1 MSFRALIVSLL
12 MITVLSGCGG
22 GSSGSSSNNQPTS
35 NVGSLNTGFW
45 QDLHP
50 ENLTYTTN
58 SVSGVTDSNGKFNY
72 KCPIQ
77 GCEGVTFSL
86 GGIIIGSSIG
96 QSGLNLASLNGGMSN
111 GLLSPTTISRAQF
124 LYAFDSD
131 ANPTNGITLP
141 IRLADTLKYS
151 GLDFT
156 SNNFAAALQHLITQA
171 QQDSALDLNYRN
183 NLIIP
188 SVADARAL
196 VEQANIALNGV
207 FVESPTLPG
216 VNVSTVHQYIVN
228 FPSNFTVNYSGSSNS
243 VTQLANGV
251 LHPSLGA
258 GLTFVS
264 GSTQGTVTLQAVTS
278 RGIAVNA
285 PNYYDG
291 SSIAPATV
299 LLSSAAAPAM
309 ATLSL
314 STSGLA
320 VTGVTPLL
328 TQQGSAYSGL
338 PLPPGSSGSFG
349 ERNLNEALS
358 PVTPQEFDVD
368 GLDPAGITSAND
380 GSFWICDR
388 RGPFLIQVDAAG
400 HTRLRL
406 GPQGSLGNLPYVT
419 RLLPTILES
428 RQRDLGCGGITRR
441 PASNDIIMA
450 VGAALNPGGNSA
462 LNAIFTRLVSYN
474 PTNQAIHQ
482 YAVALQAGDH
492 NLQVLDMAALGDSS
506 FLLLVHYIDA
516 QNADQWEIRKISI
529 ANATDV
535 QNLLLT
541 NGPNANRD
549 LEYGT
554 LAEITAS
561 NVTLVV
567 PTTVLSLNAIG
578 WTRSSLQSMA
588 LIDNYTIALM
598 TNSDG
603 GVTSAVT
610 GGSNGSDPTQYQVD
624 SHGVISPRANLSTP
638 AQWSPVANKFPDR
651 QTLFWLISLTNP
663 LTP

>member
-1 MSFRALIVSLL
+1 MSPRVLPLTLL
-12 MITVLSGCGG
+12 MVAALSGCGG
-22 GSSGSSSNNQPTS
+22 GSGSSSGNNQSTS
-35 NVGSLNTGFW
+35 NVGSLNTGYW

-50 ENLTYTTN
+50 ENLAYTTN
-58 SVSGVTDSNGKFNY
+58 SVSGVTDSSGKFYY

-77 GCEGVTFSL
+77 GCEGISFSI
-86 GGIIIGSSIG
+86 GSIIIGSAIG

-111 GLLSPTTISRAQF
+111 GLLSATTLNRAQF
-124 LYAFDSD
+124 LYTFDSD

-141 IRLADTLKYS
+141 TQLANTFKYS
-151 GLDFT
+151 SLDFT
-156 SNNFAAALQHLITQA
+156 SNGFATALQNLITQA
-171 QQDSALDLNYRN
+171 QQDSSLDANYRN
-183 NLIIP
+183 NLSTP
-188 SVADARAL
+188 SVADARSM

-216 VNVSTVHQYIVN
+216 VNVSTVRQYMVN
-228 FPSNFTVNYSGSSNS
+228 FPSNFTVSYHGSSNS
-243 VTQLANGV
+243 VSQLANGA
-251 LHPSLGA
+251 LHPALGA

-285 PNYYDG
+285 PNYSDG

-299 LLSSAAAPAM
+299 LLSAATAPTM

-314 STSGLA
+314 SASGLA
-320 VTGVTPLL
+320 VTSVTPLS
-328 TQQGSAYSGL
+328 TQQGNAYSGS

-349 ERNLNEALS
+349 ERNLSEALA

-368 GLDPAGITSAND
+368 GLDPAGITSAPD

-419 RLLPTILES
+419 RLLPAILES

-441 PASNDIIMA
+441 PMSNDIVMA

-462 LNAIFTRLVSYN
+462 VNAIFTRLVSYN
-474 PTNQAIHQ
+474 PSSQAIHQ

-492 NLQVLDMAALGDSS
+492 NLQVLDMAALSDSS
-506 FLLLVHYIDA
+506 LLLLVHYMDA
-516 QNADQWEIRKISI
+516 QNADQWEIRQINL
-529 ANATDV
+529 ANATDI

-541 NGPNANRD
+541 NGPNANRE

-554 LAEITAS
+554 AAEILAS

-578 WTRSSLQSMA
+578 WTRNNLQSMA
-588 LIDNYTIALM
+588 LIDNHTIAIM
-598 TNSDG
+598 TDNDG
-603 GVTSAVT
+603 GVTSTVT
-610 GGSNGSDPTQYQVD
+610 GGANGSDPVRYQVD
-624 SHGVISPRANLSTP
+624 NHGVISPRANLSTP
-638 AQWSPVANKFPDR
+638 AQWSPIATKYVDR